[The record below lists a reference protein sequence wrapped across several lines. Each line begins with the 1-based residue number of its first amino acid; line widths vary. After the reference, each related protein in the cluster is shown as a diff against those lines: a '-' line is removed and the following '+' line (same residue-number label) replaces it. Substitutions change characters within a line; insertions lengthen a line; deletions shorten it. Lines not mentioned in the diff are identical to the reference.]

1 MLNLDAEAHE
11 TECHYMSVH
20 TTMRGFSSLTG
31 TCISGDLKIKKIKV
45 TCIFP
50 ILGRDHL
57 IFMEVAA

>member
-1 MLNLDAEAHE
+1 MLNLDVEAHE

-20 TTMRGFSSLTG
+20 TTMRGFSSLTD
-31 TCISGDLKIKKIKV
+31 ISGDLKIKKIKV